1 MTKLRSLP
9 RQERVKVK
17 KRKVKGNETVGKEK
31 NTLVKRMA
39 VSRPITND
47 EEYDNSFD
55 EELESFEADK
65 KADQELVGVAEGRKT
80 LTDLLQLKTVVKQ
93 VAEWLALP
101 MRERFAQE
109 K

>member
-1 MTKLRSLP
+1 
-9 RQERVKVK
+9 
-17 KRKVKGNETVGKEK
+17 
-31 NTLVKRMA
+31 MA

-47 EEYDNSFD
+47 EEYDNNFD

-65 KADQELVGVAEGRKT
+65 KADQELVAVAEGRKT
-80 LTDLLQLKTVVKQ
+80 LTDLLQFKTVVKQ
-93 VAEWLALP
+93 VGEWVALP